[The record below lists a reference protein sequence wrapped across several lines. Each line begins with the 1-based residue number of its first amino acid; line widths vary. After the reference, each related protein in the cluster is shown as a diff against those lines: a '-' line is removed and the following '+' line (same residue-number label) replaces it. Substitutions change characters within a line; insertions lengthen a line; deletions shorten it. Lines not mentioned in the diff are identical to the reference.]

1 MGKSVVSRMFHDIVL
16 VGAIAL
22 LLGIMIWQGLRFGGS
37 PDPEQAVGAW
47 SAGISAAVLVFREG
61 LEAILVLAALFASL
75 QRAQAALTRPISAG
89 ALAALA
95 MTVLTWFVVV
105 WLIGLAQST
114 FSELQVQA
122 ATGLLAVVVL
132 LVVMN
137 WFFHRV
143 YWTEWI
149 RVHTRRKTDLAQQLK
164 AGLLTPRRA
173 FFGLALLGFSAVY
186 REGFETVLF
195 LQDTRLR
202 WGMSVIELGAGLGLL
217 LTLIVGWLTLL
228 AHRRLPYQRMLV
240 LTGAML
246 GLVFVVM
253 VGEQAQEMQLAGWLP
268 TTQLPLPIPDWLG
281 TWFALFPTAETLLA
295 QALAATL
302 VLGSFL
308 VVKLRTARAARLLE
322 TSPAQSS
329 L

>member
-1 MGKSVVSRMFHDIVL
+1 MGKSVVSRMLHDIVL

-22 LLGIMIWQGLRFGGS
+22 VIGIMIWQGLRFGGS

-75 QRAQAALTRPISAG
+75 QRAQAALARPISAG

-122 ATGLLAVVVL
+122 ATGLLAVIVL

-281 TWFALFPTAETLLA
+281 TWFALFPTAETLFA

-322 TSPAQSS
+322 TSPVQSS